1 MNTHYLSKGPAE
13 PASLELALVGFV
25 EDAPRHGYEIHQLL
39 TDTPELRRI
48 WRMKQSRLYAMLAR
62 LEAAGLLRSDVVT
75 QAGRPPRKLLRP
87 TEAGA
92 SAFGRWRTE
101 PVAQPREMRLEF
113 MLKLYFA
120 VRAGPEAARQLV
132 SAQEAVCAGWP
143 EMRPDPADGPF
154 LHAVVAYRRAHIAAI
169 RGWLASLATATMPL
183 TESPTPYEDRSPS

>member
-1 MNTHYLSKGPAE
+1 MNTHLLSNSPAE

-39 TDTPELRRI
+39 TGTPELRRI

-62 LEAAGLLRSDVVT
+62 LEDAGLLRSDVVM

-87 TEAGA
+87 TEAGV
-92 SAFGRWRTE
+92 SAFQRWRTQ

-120 VRAGPEAARQLV
+120 LRDGPETARQLV
-132 SAQEAVCAGWP
+132 SAQQAVAHDWP

-169 RGWLASLATATMPL
+169 RDWLASLAAETLPL
-183 TESPTPYEDRSPS
+183 TESPTSYEVRSPS